1 MRWLIIGLIRT
12 YQLLISP
19 LMAQHCRYYPTCSHY
34 ALEAVDRFGVFKGGY
49 LTIRRLLRCHPW
61 HAGGI
66 DPVPEL
72 KERN

>member
-1 MRWLIIGLIRT
+1 MRRLTMGFIRA

-34 ALEAVDRFGVFKGGY
+34 ALEAVDRFGVFKGSY
-49 LTIRRLLRCHPW
+49 LAIRRLLRCHPW
-61 HAGGI
+61 HEGGV

-72 KERN
+72 KEIN

>member
-1 MRWLIIGLIRT
+1 MRRLTMGLIRV

-19 LMAQHCRYYPTCSHY
+19 LMGQHCRYYPTCSHY
-34 ALEAVDRFGVFKGGY
+34 ALEAVDRFGVFKGSN
-49 LTIRRLLRCHPW
+49 LAIRRLLRCHPW
-61 HAGGI
+61 HEGGI